1 MLIPIQP
8 QGRKPPV
15 FLLHGNSGIM
25 PTGTA
30 FARVMGPDQPV
41 YVINAK
47 GFDGSE
53 PRHTVEE
60 MVSDYLE
67 EIQSVTTT
75 GPLVIVGQCWG
86 SLIALEL
93 ATELLARGYQM
104 GPLILMDPP
113 RVPFGKA
120 PVEVSEEVTR
130 QLYDYTK
137 GSLTSLSKNWF
148 LEMPF
153 DYTIP
158 EQLHNAVVTGVASIT
173 AISKFTPRPF
183 LGTVELILSAE
194 SAAPFFGRER
204 PWQKILPNPPVIHVM
219 PYGHIELLHNHR
231 FDVARFV
238 RLILEWNTRRGAGG
252 MPQRRF
258 GMQDR
263 FGQDQFGP
271 MNDGFA
277 EAAGE

>member
-8 QGRKPPV
+8 SGRKAPI
-15 FLLHGNSGIM
+15 FLLHGNSGFM
-25 PTGTA
+25 PTGTV

-47 GFDGSE
+47 GFDGSP
-53 PRHTVEE
+53 PRETVPE

-67 EIQSVTTT
+67 EIFSVTTT

-93 ATELLARGYQM
+93 ATELLSKGCEI

-113 RVPFGKA
+113 RVPFGRA
-120 PVEVSEEVTR
+120 AVEVNEDVAR
-130 QLYDYTK
+130 QLYDYTR
-137 GSLTSLSKNWF
+137 GSLTKLSKNWY

-153 DYTIP
+153 DASNP

-194 SAAPFFGRER
+194 SAGPFFGRER

-219 PYGHIELLHNHR
+219 PFGHIELLHNHR
-231 FDVARFV
+231 FDVARFA
-238 RLILEWNTRRGAGG
+238 RLILEWNARRGMIGAG
-252 MPQRRF
+252 P
-258 GMQDR
+258 MQNR
-263 FGQDQFGP
+263 FGQMQ
-271 MNDGFA
+271 NRFA
-277 EAAGE
+277 QMARE